1 MSLYELHENMLP
13 TSEHYYKYEQ
23 AINLIAK
30 DKWSVYRVNG
40 CVIAIKMRA
49 LQYMQGY
56 IDNRS
61 FFVRHGEWLQHS
73 FRCYSGNFETNV
85 TNLKNFGRSLVFVE
99 NKCRLI
105 GTYDNLLDIPIP
117 KKQNNNHEIIKTKEE
132 LSYSSLITF

>member
-1 MSLYELHENMLP
+1 MSSLYELHSGMKP
-13 TSEHYYKYEQ
+13 TEHYNKYEQ
-23 AINLIAK
+23 IINFIAK
-30 DKWSVYRVNG
+30 DKWNVYRVNG
-40 CVIAIKMRA
+40 CVIAVKMKA

-61 FFVRHGEWLQHS
+61 FFIRHDEWLQHS

-105 GTYDNLLDIPIP
+105 GTYNNLLDIPIP
-117 KKQNNNHEIIKTKEE
+117 KKQNNNHKIIKKHEE
-132 LSYSSLITF
+132 SSFSSFITF